1 MTSIILSE
9 LLAIIIGTLVS
20 FGAGWLWYSP
30 ALFGQKWMDQ
40 QPHRKQPDDYQKGM
54 FLGMIVSLIDTILLA
69 ILMILL
75 ITSFGPIAVLWL
87 AAAILTG
94 TLAANIFRGSS
105 WAHWGI
111 DASFMMVQI
120 IILMVAL
127 SLF

>member
-1 MTSIILSE
+1 MVSIILSE

-30 ALFGQKWMDQ
+30 ALFGTKWMAQ

-54 FLGMIVSLIDTILLA
+54 VLGMIVSLIDTILMA
-69 ILMILL
+69 ILIVLL
-75 ITSFGPIAVLWL
+75 ITSFGPMAVLWL

-94 TLAANIFRGSS
+94 TLAANIFRGST
-105 WAHWGI
+105 WAHWCI
-111 DASFMMVQI
+111 DAGFMMIQV

-127 SLF
+127 SIF